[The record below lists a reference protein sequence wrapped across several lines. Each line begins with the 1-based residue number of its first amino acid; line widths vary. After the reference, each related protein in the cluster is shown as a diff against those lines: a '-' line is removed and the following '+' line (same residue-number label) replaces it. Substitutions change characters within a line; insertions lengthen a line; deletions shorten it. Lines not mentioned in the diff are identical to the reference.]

1 MNDINE
7 GLKTETDREQ
17 PKNRENPDLFEARSK
32 SNKVFDRKSNLLTNS
47 ILMYNGNQEKT
58 HYNKSSTKFRD
69 SRLTVYILSQDDE
82 NNYHLFPFLISSIL
96 YEIAFF
102 LFLREIISIIYL
114 RE

>member
-1 MNDINE
+1 MFPSPNAESWTAVRDQSFSRTVFNQTSKLEMNDINE

-69 SRLTVYILSQDDE
+69 SHD
-82 NNYHLFPFLISSIL
+82 
-96 YEIAFF
+96 
-102 LFLREIISIIYL
+102 
-114 RE
+114 

>member
-47 ILMYNGNQEKT
+47 
-58 HYNKSSTKFRD
+58 H
-69 SRLTVYILSQDDE
+69 V
-82 NNYHLFPFLISSIL
+82 
-96 YEIAFF
+96 
-102 LFLREIISIIYL
+102 
-114 RE
+114 

>member
-1 MNDINE
+1 MFPSPNAETWTAVRDQSFSRTVFNQTSKLEMNDINE

-69 SRLTVYILSQDDE
+69 SHD
-82 NNYHLFPFLISSIL
+82 
-96 YEIAFF
+96 
-102 LFLREIISIIYL
+102 
-114 RE
+114 